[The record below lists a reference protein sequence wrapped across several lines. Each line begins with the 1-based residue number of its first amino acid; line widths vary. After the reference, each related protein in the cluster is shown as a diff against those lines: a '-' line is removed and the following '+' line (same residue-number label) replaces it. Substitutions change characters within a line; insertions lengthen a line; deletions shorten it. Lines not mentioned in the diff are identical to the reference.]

1 MGPARPAAMACP
13 DVPDDS
19 GGNGSL
25 PAGADPDRGRIPGSG
40 RTDLTP
46 AGLDGGRD
54 MGDPAQMGE
63 ITGHEVVHGPSMPP
77 PMGHASQAVQAGNL
91 PSIAGQPGIDLGGS
105 VDPDTVR
112 AVPGGSEAEWRHG
125 FRNLQAISDD
135 AGCGLEH
142 VVTTTTFRTDLAD
155 GEAANRLATGCLP
168 TNPPARSSPVV
179 VLPRGRLRS
188 GEAVAV
194 VPGASG
200 AGPPGAGPRRAGPEI
215 DPARRVGREE

>member
-54 MGDPAQMGE
+54 MGGPAQMGE

-77 PMGHASQAVQAGNL
+77 PMGHASQAVRAGN
-91 PSIAGQPGIDLGGS
+91 
-105 VDPDTVR
+105 R
-112 AVPGGSEAEWRHG
+112 
-125 FRNLQAISDD
+125 QAISDD